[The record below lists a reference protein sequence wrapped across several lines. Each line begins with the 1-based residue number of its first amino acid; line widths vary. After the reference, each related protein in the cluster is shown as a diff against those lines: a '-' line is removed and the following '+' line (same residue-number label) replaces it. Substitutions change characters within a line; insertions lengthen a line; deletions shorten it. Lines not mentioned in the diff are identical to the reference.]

1 MDSLSVSII
10 ELLRQKNDFTSEQLG
25 KILSVSERTVRNRVK
40 DINEMLINH
49 GGVFVS
55 QRGQGYHLDII
66 NNDLFGEWLDSVHEE
81 TEIIPNSPEER
92 ANYIIN
98 YLLDQ
103 KNYVLIDDLLS
114 SVCCQKHHDGG
125 S

>member
-25 KILSVSERTVRNRVK
+25 KILSVSERTIRNRIK

-49 GGVFVS
+49 GGVVVS

-66 NNDLFGEWLDSVHEE
+66 NNDLFGKS
-81 TEIIPNSPEER
+81 
-92 ANYIIN
+92 
-98 YLLDQ
+98 
-103 KNYVLIDDLLS
+103 
-114 SVCCQKHHDGG
+114 
-125 S
+125 

>member
-25 KILSVSERTVRNRVK
+25 KILSVSERTVRNRIK

-49 GGVFVS
+49 GGVVVS

-92 ANYIIN
+92 ANYIT
-98 YLLDQ
+98 LF
-103 KNYVLIDDLLS
+103 S
-114 SVCCQKHHDGG
+114 SK
-125 S
+125 